1 MQVEEEVG
9 RLSVRAETY
18 SLTFAAD
25 RPFVYLDDATGSR
38 MADLFVLSSIHPL
51 HDRDDTISVGRWR
64 REETPS
70 EIVFSLEVASSVW
83 QAKTYR
89 FRCRPRRFL
98 YEIESGVLDMI
109 RLNDINVG
117 KDVSRAMTL
126 RAAIASITCPDALI
140 DTDNWPIRDKAAWR
154 AYTSLQPELGVP
166 SLYYASHIDS
176 TGESL
181 EEEDYALV
189 RDMWAEYR
197 ANLA

>member
-1 MQVEEEVG
+1 M
-9 RLSVRAETY
+9 
-18 SLTFAAD
+18 TFAAD
-25 RPFVYLDDATGSR
+25 RPLVYLDDATSSR

-70 EIVFSLEVASSVW
+70 EIVFSLEVASSVL
-83 QAKTYR
+83 QAKAYR

-126 RAAIASITCPDALI
+126 RAAIASIACPDALI
-140 DTDNWPIRDKAAWR
+140 DTGNWPIRDKAAWR

-197 ANLA
+197 AKLA